1 MWSYST
7 IARVD
12 NFLYIYWQFVF
23 SPLLNGGLFILLLI
37 FVLSYLVFFMFYFS
51 FKDFIIYFFSPNF
64 WTGNASNAVL
74 GMDSPSSNGRVT
86 QIRSAIPMR
95 TLYT

>member
-37 FVLSYLVFFMFYFS
+37 FALSYLVFFMFYFS
-51 FKDFIIYFFSPNF
+51 FKDFIIYIFFLIF
-64 WTGNASNAVL
+64 KQ
-74 GMDSPSSNGRVT
+74 GMHL
-86 QIRSAIPMR
+86 M
-95 TLYT
+95 LC